1 MLFGA
6 SDATGAGLWV
16 TDGTVLL
23 RRLSV
28 FAQLVF
34 LGSPNYI
41 SEGEPRAL
49 RARPRET
56 RGHRA
61 T

>member
-6 SDATGAGLWV
+6 SDATGAGLWA

-34 LGSPNYI
+34 PGSPNYI
-41 SEGEPRAL
+41 VMGKQQAIAPPR
-49 RARPRET
+49 PCT
-56 RGHRA
+56 
-61 T
+61 

>member
-6 SDATGAGLWV
+6 SDATGAGLWA
-16 TDGTVLL
+16 TDGTASGTVLL

-34 LGSPNYI
+34 PGSPNYI
-41 SEGEPRAL
+41 VMVKQQAIAPPR
-49 RARPRET
+49 PCT
-56 RGHRA
+56 
-61 T
+61 